1 MDRWFIIACLGVVGV
16 LVVALLLHTGTKT
29 RVDDLVRRQSDEV
42 EVLRA
47 SLEETNTRSEKI
59 IERLAEIEARVEGL
73 QSDLAKLGVRP
84 RKDIPRKGT
93 PIRDF
98 FERHRKKDKE

>member
-1 MDRWFIIACLGVVGV
+1 MKKWSIVAYLGIVVVVFV
-16 LVVALLLHTGTKT
+16 LQRGTT
-29 RVDDLVRRQSDEV
+29 ARVNDLVKRESEKV

>member
-1 MDRWFIIACLGVVGV
+1 MNKWSIVAYLGIVVVVFV
-16 LVVALLLHTGTKT
+16 LQRGTT
-29 RVDDLVRRQSDEV
+29 ARVNDLVKRQSEKV

-47 SLEETNTRSEKI
+47 SLEETNARSEKI
-59 IERLAEIEARVEGL
+59 IERVAEIEARVEGL

-84 RKDIPRKGT
+84 RKDTPRKGT

-98 FERHRKKDKE
+98 FERHRKKDNE